1 MYLQFARLAF
11 LQLAHRHAEEW
22 LHSDDYRSCIDFDE
36 FQKKLKRQTFWNQ
49 DLPLGGPRSLSLRM
63 LYLLP
68 GIGKEAAQPIIAMH
82 PTLAEVIG
90 ALTANGNEL
99 NDITTNNGNG
109 SSSSSSSSSSSANN
123 SSSSGSVGAGVG
135 CEGREGM
142 LDDHPIAGAHAGAYV
157 ARAIGDSRTPTK
169 RSKPT
174 ATTTAAITPSPRIPT
189 NTNVPLPT
197 KKRKAG
203 PEPLVFPSCGPH
215 KNNVLK
221 TFFYTYF

>member
-1 MYLQFARLAF
+1 
-11 LQLAHRHAEEW
+11 
-22 LHSDDYRSCIDFDE
+22 
-36 FQKKLKRQTFWNQ
+36 
-49 DLPLGGPRSLSLRM
+49 M
-63 LYLLP
+63 LYQLP

-90 ALTANGNEL
+90 ALTANGNEP
-99 NDITTNNGNG
+99 NDITNNG
-109 SSSSSSSSSSSANN
+109 SSSSSSSANN
-123 SSSSGSVGAGVG
+123 SNSSGTSSGSLVAGVG

-142 LDDHPIAGAHAGAYV
+142 SDDHPMAGSLAAH

-174 ATTTAAITPSPRIPT
+174 AIATATAITPSPRIPA
-189 NTNVPLPT
+189 NTNVPPPT
-197 KKRKAG
+197 NKKRKAG

-221 TFFYTYF
+221 TFFCTYF